1 MSAGRRSSQAAIVAI
16 RMEFEDALA
25 KNGFV
30 QDQDRPSRG
39 ATLFS
44 ATPNPYMTQSVH
56 RFQDGTALFT
66 WEFAIAEYLA
76 SRGIQVGDGEV
87 LNLFMYPASD
97 ERGPA
102 DPAWLTSVLDR
113 TDALLRS
120 LDFADP
126 AS

>member
-1 MSAGRRSSQAAIVAI
+1 VAAE
-16 RMEFEDALA
+16 MNFEDALA
-25 KNGFV
+25 KHGFGL
-30 QDQDRPSRG
+30 DQERPSRG
-39 ATLFS
+39 ATLYS
-44 ATPNPYMTQSVH
+44 ATPNPYMTLSVH
-56 RFQDGTALFT
+56 VYQDATALFT
-66 WEFAIAEYLA
+66 WEFAIAEYLV
-76 SRGIQVGDGEV
+76 SRGIQVGDGEI

-126 AS
+126 GP